1 MTLVEFYM
9 SYESAMDAQRY
20 NQEKLNVSSLH
31 MIPQL
36 KTPLPI
42 EKHASESIQ
51 EQYFF
56 YFNMNF
62 ISLVSRLIFKVLKK
76 K

>member
-31 MIPQL
+31 TVPQL

-42 EKHASESIQ
+42 EKHASEVYTRTIFLLF
-51 EQYFF
+51 QYEVYKSSFT
-56 YFNMNF
+56 Y
-62 ISLVSRLIFKVLKK
+62 LYLKY
-76 K
+76 